1 MPAIKFLSPFLIFI
15 FFTLNLSSDTKIGFG
30 SCLDQRYPQKIWK
43 SIADENINKFIFL
56 GDNVYGDVPSGDTK
70 NLVKAYKLQAR
81 RLPRWLNDLEKL
93 AIWDDHDY
101 GKNDGGSEYK
111 HKQLTQKIFMDF
123 WDIPSND
130 PRRNSC
136 LLYTSPSPR
145 DLSTSRMPSSA

>member
-15 FFTLNLSSDTKIGFG
+15 FFTINVSSDTKIGFG

-81 RLPRWLNDLEKL
+81 RFPRWLNE
-93 AIWDDHDY
+93 
-101 GKNDGGSEYK
+101 
-111 HKQLTQKIFMDF
+111 
-123 WDIPSND
+123 
-130 PRRNSC
+130 
-136 LLYTSPSPR
+136 
-145 DLSTSRMPSSA
+145 SRKVSYLG